1 MKKYFFLLSILLL
14 FFHEILTDTC
24 ENEYSDCFNCTTC
37 GETEAYY
44 ENCLCQWNPNGG
56 EKKCESMD
64 PKPRITFIYEAF
76 SQCTDTSS
84 SDIQKKYCGTKS
96 ITVNDDFSFSMPLV
110 YDLYGTQSIYCEYII
125 TVSGDEDDY
134 FNINYQFKS
143 EFSDERN
150 NMNIHIVILFTD
162 DTTTSGD
169 LGSKLDKDFYN
180 VKRVEIKLYF
190 EHGFR
195 KLPFSFTIT
204 KKTDNSKLALYITIG
219 VIIELILNC
228 QFF

>member
-1 MKKYFFLLSILLL
+1 MKKYFFILSILLL
-14 FFHEILTDTC
+14 FFHEILTDTHDC
-24 ENEYSDCFNCTTC
+24 QNEYLDCFNCTTC
-37 GETEAYY
+37 GEREAYY

-56 EKKCESMD
+56 EQKCKSVD
-64 PKPRITFIYEAF
+64 PDSKPRITFIYEAF

-110 YDLYGTQSIYCEYII
+110 YDLYGTQSIYCEY
-125 TVSGDEDDY
+125 
-134 FNINYQFKS
+134 N
-143 EFSDERN
+143 
-150 NMNIHIVILFTD
+150 

-219 VIIELILNC
+219 VIIVACILCALAIYCLSKKISENARLR
-228 QFF
+228 QRAFI